1 MNQQIT
7 FAVHGPPKPKD
18 RPRFSGHA
26 YTTKKTRE
34 YEQVVRVAAMSA
46 MTMWRNQNAGKHWNA
61 AGRFGIRVTFFM
73 GDKRKRDLDNCL
85 KSVTDALNKL
95 LYKDDSQ
102 LDAISAYRE
111 YDKESP
117 RSAVSVYRLGEVE

>member
-1 MNQQIT
+1 MSERCIT
-7 FAVHGPPKPKD
+7 FEIPGPPKPKD

-26 YTTKKTRE
+26 YTTKATKD
-34 YEQVVRVAAMSA
+34 YEHVVTLSALAALVQHPGWDTS
-46 MTMWRNQNAGKHWNA
+46 
-61 AGRFGIRVTFFM
+61 GRFGIRVTFFM

-111 YDKESP
+111 YDKERP